1 MKLGRL
7 GVWNPNDR
15 LTPPELARLLRT
27 AEDLGYC
34 ALWYPEAVG
43 YEALSSAAFMLANST
58 TLTIGSSIA
67 STYARDAFTAR
78 RGMLGL
84 NAMYGDR
91 FILGLGVSHASM
103 VQARGHGYDRPVPAM
118 KAYLDQLYGEEPGAE
133 NWPVMLAALGPVM
146 MKLAFARSQ
155 GALPVNTT
163 PEHTRL
169 AAAAMAAASV
179 AGGKHLAVAQKF
191 LFTTDADHARAV
203 GRGELALHLALPNY
217 ISHFQRLDFAPAELE
232 NGGSD
237 RLVDALISWGTVE
250 DVKRKIRAHFD
261 AGATHVCIRP
271 LHAPGDFAARDAMLA
286 TMADL

>member
-1 MKLGRL
+1 
-7 GVWNPNDR
+7 
-15 LTPPELARLLRT
+15 
-27 AEDLGYC
+27 
-34 ALWYPEAVG
+34 
-43 YEALSSAAFMLANST
+43 
-58 TLTIGSSIA
+58 
-67 STYARDAFTAR
+67 
-78 RGMLGL
+78 
-84 NAMYGDR
+84 
-91 FILGLGVSHASM
+91 M

-118 KAYLDQLYGEEPGAE
+118 KAYLDQLYEEEPGAE
-133 NWPVMLAALGPVM
+133 DWPVMLAALGPVM

-169 AAAAMAAASV
+169 SAASMP
-179 AGGKHLAVAQKF
+179 AGKHLAVAQKF
-191 LFTTDADHARAV
+191 LFTTDADHARAI
-203 GRGELALHLALPNY
+203 GRAELALHLALPNY
-217 ISHFQRLDFAPAELE
+217 ISHFQRLGFTPAELE